1 MADKSR
7 VEITIMSIEEAIPIL
22 RQYKTWREFHSPWT
36 GGTTERPD
44 IPTSQEINE
53 ALGVAITML
62 ASLASKPEKEYY
74 GC

>member
-1 MADKSR
+1 MAYQPR
-7 VEITIMSIEEAIPIL
+7 VEVTVMSIEEAIPIL
-22 RQYKTWREFHSPWT
+22 RQYKAWREFHAPWT
-36 GGTTERPD
+36 GGTAERPD

-62 ASLASKPEKEYY
+62 ASLTTKPEKEYY

>member
-1 MADKSR
+1 MAYKPR
-7 VEITIMSIEEAIPIL
+7 VEITVMSIEEAIPIL
-22 RQYKTWREFHSPWT
+22 RQYKAWREFHSPWT
-36 GGTTERPD
+36 GGTTEQPN

-62 ASLASKPEKEYY
+62 ASLTNKPEKEYY

>member
-1 MADKSR
+1 ME
-7 VEITIMSIEEAIPIL
+7 VTVMSIEEAIPVL
-22 RQYKTWREFHSPWT
+22 RQYKAWREFHAPWT
-36 GGTTERPD
+36 GSTAERPD

-62 ASLASKPEKEYY
+62 TSIVSEPEREYY

>member
-1 MADKSR
+1 MARKPR
-7 VEITIMSIEEAIPIL
+7 MEITVMSIEEAIPVL
-22 RQYKTWREFHSPWT
+22 RQYKAWREFHAPWT
-36 GGTTERPD
+36 GGTAERPD

-62 ASLASKPEKEYY
+62 TSIVSKPDREYY